1 MVKLPYRMNGAS
13 SEGGGALGRTA
24 REVVPT
30 FPDLAGKIVVVTG
43 GSKGIGA
50 ATCRAF
56 GRNGSKV
63 VVVARSENPIG
74 ELVDDLRAEDI
85 EAIGLAADCTKSEEM
100 ARVRERVESQWG
112 PVDVLVTSAGGFG
125 QPRGILDLE
134 EGEWLSLLES
144 NLTGT
149 FVSVQTFLRGM
160 VERHS
165 GSIVTVSSSIGR
177 YVDRTVNAAYAV
189 AKAGVIV
196 LSQHIAKEVG
206 QYGVRVNCVA
216 PATVLTER
224 VQGILSEAQ
233 IEEIAGMAPLGRL
246 GVPDDVA
253 YAALYLSSAS
263 AGWITG
269 VTIDVAG
276 GRIML

>member
-1 MVKLPYRMNGAS
+1 M
-13 SEGGGALGRTA
+13 GRTA

-30 FPDLAGKIVVVTG
+30 FPDLVGKIVVVTG

-50 ATCRAF
+50 ATCWAF

-74 ELVDDLRAEDI
+74 ELVDDLRAEGI

-100 ARVRERVESQWG
+100 ARVRERVESKWG
-112 PVDVLVTSAGGFG
+112 PVDVLVTSAGGFAG
-125 QPRGILDLE
+125 PRGILDLE

-177 YVDRTVNAAYAV
+177 YVDRTVNAAYAA
-189 AKAGVIV
+189 AKGGVIV

-224 VQGILSEAQ
+224 VQAILSEAQ
-233 IEEIAGMAPLGRL
+233 LEEIAGMAPVGRL
-246 GVPDDVA
+246 GVPEDAA

-276 GRIML
+276 GRVML